1 MEEELSLD
9 NILETDEI
17 DDLFIG
23 DDDVD
28 DNTDDK
34 NPPKTDDDTDL
45 FVYTKLLNVSST
57 NEFCIPF
64 EKEHK

>member
-34 NPPKTDDDTDL
+34 NSPKTDDDTDDDNNKNN
-45 FVYTKLLNVSST
+45 TP
-57 NEFCIPF
+57 III
-64 EKEHK
+64 